1 VNDRIKIA
9 IADASLEDEPDAHS
23 RRSSSR
29 YLASVANM
37 PLIAHVVH
45 SLADDGIEHAVI
57 VSSGT
62 MREQLA
68 PALIGANDWGIT
80 TSFVATDTGEPLVPQ
95 LRREIGDDPVLVHSG
110 DCLFPEELPRLRSR
124 FQACGLDLA
133 VLMRPPV
140 AGEREDGQ
148 SHLRVDLPRDEPEGT
163 AFVFGP
169 RAWPEL
175 ERLGD
180 AALSPRRLVQCM
192 ELAGH
197 SVGVSPAQQYWCYEQ
212 SMDRLLAANRMVL
225 DALPA
230 TDTPASEDCVFEG
243 RVAQCPSARVS
254 RSRIRGPV
262 LIGEGAIV
270 EDSFIG
276 PYTAIGPG
284 AVVVGAEIEY
294 TMVLAEA
301 EVRYPRYPLEASVI
315 GERAVVSQSFG
326 LPAGMH
332 LQLGPDARVILG

>member
-1 VNDRIKIA
+1 MNDRIKIA
-9 IADASLEDEPDAHS
+9 IADASLEDEPDAPC
-23 RRSSSR
+23 RRPSSR

-37 PLIAHVVH
+37 PLIAHVIH

-62 MREQLA
+62 MQEKLA
-68 PALIGANDWGIT
+68 PALIEAKDWGIT
-80 TSFVATDTGEPLVPQ
+80 TSFVATDASEPLVPQ

-133 VLMRPPV
+133 LLMRPPAV
-140 AGEREDGQ
+140 GEREDGQ

-180 AALSPRRLVQCM
+180 GALSPRRLVQCM

-197 SVGVSPAQQYWCYEQ
+197 SIGTSQAQQYWCYEH
-212 SMDRLLAANRMVL
+212 SMDRLLAANRLLL
-225 DALPA
+225 DALPV
-230 TDTPASEDCVFEG
+230 TDTPPSEDCVFEG
-243 RVAQCPSARVS
+243 RVTLCPSARVS
-254 RSRIRGPV
+254 RSRLRGPV

-315 GERAVVSQSFG
+315 GERAMVSQSFG
-326 LPAGMH
+326 LPAGLH

>member
-1 VNDRIKIA
+1 VNDRINIA
-9 IADASLEDEPDAHS
+9 IADASLEDEPDAGC
-23 RRSSSR
+23 RRSTSR

-37 PLIAHVVH
+37 PLIAHVIH
-45 SLADDGIEHAVI
+45 SLADDGIEHVVV
-57 VSSGT
+57 VSSDT
-62 MREQLA
+62 MQERLA
-68 PALIGANDWGIT
+68 SAVVAANDRGIT
-80 TSFVATDTGEPLVPQ
+80 TSFVATDTGDPLVPR
-95 LRREIGDDPVLVHSG
+95 LRREVGDAPVLVHSA

-133 VLMRPPV
+133 VLMRPPA

-180 AALSPRRLVQCM
+180 GALRLRRLVQCM
-192 ELAGH
+192 EIAGH
-197 SVGVSPAQQYWCYEQ
+197 SVGVSQAQQYWCYEH
-212 SMDRLLAANRMVL
+212 SMDRLLAANRMLL
-225 DALPA
+225 DALPTTA
-230 TDTPASEDCVFEG
+230 MPASDDCVFEG

-254 RSRIRGPV
+254 RSRLRGPV
-262 LIGEGAIV
+262 LIGEGAVV

-284 AVVVGAEIEY
+284 AVVVGAEVEY
-294 TMVLAEA
+294 TMVLAGA
-301 EVRYPRYPLEASVI
+301 QVRYPRYPLEASVI

-326 LPAGMH
+326 LPAGLH
-332 LQLGPDARVILG
+332 LELGPDARVILG